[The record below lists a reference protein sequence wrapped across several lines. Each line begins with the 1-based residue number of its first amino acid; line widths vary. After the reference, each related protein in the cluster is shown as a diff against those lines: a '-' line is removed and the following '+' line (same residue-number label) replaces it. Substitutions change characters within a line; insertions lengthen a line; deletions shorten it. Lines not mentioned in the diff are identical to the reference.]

1 MGQAGA
7 ILYSTVT
14 TSLPVV
20 MTHANVQGSEA
31 PTVATRVAGCFYLH
45 GSGRSYLIIIISRG
59 PIIIAPTC

>member
-1 MGQAGA
+1 MHVYLPNCVNMPLTTSIISDLGQAGA

-31 PTVATRVAGCFYLH
+31 PTVATRVAGCFY
-45 GSGRSYLIIIISRG
+45 
-59 PIIIAPTC
+59 